1 MIKAKACRCCGRVFP
16 GGPERISNH
25 ILSVHGGGI
34 AGCTLLNGDPRIQD
48 EFEQIHAEL
57 GRRTAAAQA
66 AARLRE
72 QERNDAVAANTSAF
86 TAAAAAAA
94 AVPVKG
100 ERLTL
105 VSPQSQTLSL
115 GT

>member
-1 MIKAKACRCCGRVFP
+1 MDVSFLVVQSASGITFSACT
-16 GGPERISNH
+16 EAA
-25 ILSVHGGGI
+25 LL

-72 QERNDAVAANTSAF
+72 QERNDDVAANTSAF
-86 TAAAAAAA
+86 AAAAA
-94 AVPVKG
+94 AV
-100 ERLTL
+100 LQFL
-105 VSPQSQTLSL
+105 
-115 GT
+115 